1 MTAYIIR
8 RLIQAL
14 LVLFIVSVLVFLVMH
29 LLPGDPILIYLSEQD
44 VENLTPEQ
52 IAYYRHQFGLD
63 KPLPVQYLNWIGDLF
78 HGDFG
83 TSVNYHEDVGK
94 LLAER
99 LPVTIHLGL
108 LALLLASIFGILAGV
123 LAALRRGKWL
133 DTVMTLLANIGITI
147 PVFWLGI
154 LMIYG
159 IGLELKWLPICGY
172 TSPFEDFWLSTKQV
186 IMPVLCLAVF
196 ALASTAR
203 QTRSSMLEVIRQDYI
218 RTAWAKGLGEQTIV
232 TRHALKNALIPVV
245 TLIGIH
251 VRRVFGGSVF
261 IETVFNIPGIGRLMV
276 SSVLGHDYAV
286 VQSGVLVIA
295 AIVVLTN
302 LLVDISYGWLDPR
315 IRYG

>member
-1 MTAYIIR
+1 MTAYIVR
-8 RLIQAL
+8 RLAQAL
-14 LVLFIVSVLVFLVMH
+14 LVLFIVSLLVFLVMH

-63 KPLPVQYLNWIGDLF
+63 KPLPVQYVNWIADLL

-83 TSVNYHEDVGK
+83 ISVNYHEDVGK

-108 LALLLASIFGILAGV
+108 LALLLASIFGILTGV

-159 IGLELKWLPICGY
+159 IGLELRWLPICGY

-218 RTAWAKGLGEQTIV
+218 RTAWAKGLREQTIV

-245 TLIGIH
+245 TLIGMH

-261 IETVFNIPGIGRLMV
+261 IETVFNIPGVGRLMV

-302 LLVDISYGWLDPR
+302 LIVDISYGWLDPR

>member
-1 MTAYIIR
+1 MTAYIVR
-8 RLIQAL
+8 RLAQAL
-14 LVLFIVSVLVFLVMH
+14 LVLFIVSLLVFLLMH

-63 KPLPVQYLNWIGDLF
+63 KPLPVQYVNWIADLL

-83 TSVNYHEDVGK
+83 ISVNYHEDVGK

-108 LALLLASIFGILAGV
+108 LALLLASIFGILTGV

-159 IGLELKWLPICGY
+159 IGLELRWLPICGY

-218 RTAWAKGLGEQTIV
+218 RTAWAKGLRIGP
-232 TRHALKNALIPVV
+232 TRRIKSDLQCACPRTRRREDLNSLFPRFSRKVCMSPWAKKWSGPTRVSGLSLIH
-245 TLIGIH
+245 I
-251 VRRVFGGSVF
+251 
-261 IETVFNIPGIGRLMV
+261 
-276 SSVLGHDYAV
+276 
-286 VQSGVLVIA
+286 
-295 AIVVLTN
+295 
-302 LLVDISYGWLDPR
+302 
-315 IRYG
+315 